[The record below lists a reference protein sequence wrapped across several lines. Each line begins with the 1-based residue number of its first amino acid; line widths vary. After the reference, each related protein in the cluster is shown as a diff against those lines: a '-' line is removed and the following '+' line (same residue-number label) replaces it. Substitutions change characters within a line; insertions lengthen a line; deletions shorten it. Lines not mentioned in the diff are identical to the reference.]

1 MGRILVIEF
10 VSLDGVI
17 HDPDGAEGSAHGGWA
32 FRHGPQAV
40 AGDKFRLGELLDT
53 GALLLGRTTWEN
65 SRASGR
71 PATTT
76 SPTR

>member
-1 MGRILVIEF
+1 MSRIIVIQF

-40 AGDKFRLGELLDT
+40 AGDKFRLGEVLDT
-53 GALLLGRTTWEN
+53 GTLVLGRKTWR
-65 SRASGR
+65 SSPPSGR

-76 SPTR
+76 SPSR